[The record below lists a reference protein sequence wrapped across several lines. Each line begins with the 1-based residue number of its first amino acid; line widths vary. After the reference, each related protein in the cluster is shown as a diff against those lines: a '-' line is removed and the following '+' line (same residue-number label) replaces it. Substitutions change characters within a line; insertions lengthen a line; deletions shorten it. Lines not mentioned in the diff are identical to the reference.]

1 MGIPGAGRN
10 AQPGCGRH
18 AFLRKGVRFRPLAF
32 SFMAAA
38 LIALPESASPEP
50 VSEAEQKAFLDNH
63 LANVTRSETLE
74 FQFKR
79 IGGVDPPFEDHVAM
93 SIRLGGEAGAKSVEA
108 DYLSGDR
115 RVDLPRIDDA
125 HGNPMVMYFLEADIR
140 DMSRRT
146 GGSSAYFRKRIRL
159 ALAQAAEVRPVHFEF
174 AGTEVAGTEIRIRPY
189 HDDPMRTRLKNL
201 EEKMYILTLAA
212 QIPGEV
218 YQLHTVAPG
227 ADATT
232 PALEDLLTFTGAKPI
247 NPMAPEVR

>member
-1 MGIPGAGRN
+1 MA
-10 AQPGCGRH
+10 
-18 AFLRKGVRFRPLAF
+18 VRFRPLAL

-38 LIALPESASPEP
+38 LIALPESGSAEP
-50 VSEAEQKAFLDNH
+50 VSEAEQMAFLDNH
-63 LANVTRSETLE
+63 LANVTQSESLE

-79 IGGVDPPFEDHVAM
+79 MGGVETPYEDHVAM
-93 SIRLGGEAGAKSVEA
+93 SIYLGGQSGSKSVEA

-115 RVDLPRIDDA
+115 HVDLPRIDDA
-125 HGNPMVMYFLEADIR
+125 HGNPVVMYFLEADIR

-174 AGTEVAGTEIRIRPY
+174 AGTDVAGTEIRIRPY
-189 HDDPMRTRLKNL
+189 HDDPMRARLKNL

-212 QIPGEV
+212 QVPGGV

-227 ADATT
+227 ADGTA
-232 PALEDLLTFTGAKPI
+232 PALEDLLTFTGVKPI
-247 NPMAPEVR
+247 RAIAPEVR